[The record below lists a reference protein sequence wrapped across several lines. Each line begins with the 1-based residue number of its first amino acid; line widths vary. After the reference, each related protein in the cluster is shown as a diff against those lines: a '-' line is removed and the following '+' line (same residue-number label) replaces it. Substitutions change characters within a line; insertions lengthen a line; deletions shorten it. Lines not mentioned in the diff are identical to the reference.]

1 MSIYDVFSV
10 AADLLTKRNGLPQS
24 RSSGKQPMS

>member
-1 MSIYDVFSV
+1 MSIYDVFSGGRPFN
-10 AADLLTKRNGLPQS
+10 KRNGLPRN